1 MSQAQPKRAHVYI
14 SGQVQGVGYR
24 MTTTQKA
31 QQAGVNGWV
40 KNLPDGRVEAVFEGE
55 ADAVQKMVQWCHE
68 GPVSATVADVE
79 VLTESPEGLTGFETR
94 R

>member
-1 MSQAQPKRAHVYI
+1 MTQGSQKRAHVYI

-40 KNLPDGRVEAVFEGE
+40 KNLADGRVEAVFEGE
-55 ADAVQKMVQWCHE
+55 ADAVKTMVQWCHE
-68 GPVSATVADVE
+68 GPVSATVDEVE
-79 VLTESPEGLTGFETR
+79 VLAESPEGLRGFETR